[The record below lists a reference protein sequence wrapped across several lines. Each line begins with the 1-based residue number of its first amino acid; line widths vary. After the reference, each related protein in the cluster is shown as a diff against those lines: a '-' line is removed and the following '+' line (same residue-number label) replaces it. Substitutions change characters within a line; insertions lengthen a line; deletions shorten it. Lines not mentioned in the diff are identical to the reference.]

1 VVERAGGTTG
11 LTLAE
16 IAAAVGGTVDGDAE
30 TRIYGVSGLQD
41 ATEGSLVRVEQPR
54 YLEKAVRGPA
64 AALLARPDL
73 GPLPKPSVR
82 VEQVRLAFARCLELF
97 TPAEARPEGIHPTAV
112 VADGAEL
119 AEGCAVG
126 PYAVVGAGARIGAR
140 VVLHAHVVVGEEV
153 EIGDDSVIYP
163 HAVIYARSVLGR
175 RVRVHSGTVIG
186 ADGFGYEWSGERH
199 QKIPQN
205 GRVRLGDEVEV
216 GANVTIDRATTG
228 ETVIGP
234 GTKIDNL
241 VQVGHNVR
249 TGAHCLLIS
258 QAGIAGSASLGN
270 GVVLA
275 GQVGVKDHV
284 TIGDGVQVAGRGGVW
299 GDVPP
304 GTVYSGNPA
313 RPHREELRVQAALH
327 RLPELLARVRALEAR
342 LEAAEDAE
350 TGKKLTEPRG

>member
-1 VVERAGGTTG
+1 M
-11 LTLAE
+11 TLAE
-16 IAAAVGGTVDGDAE
+16 IAEAVGGAVDGDPE

-41 ATEGSLVRVEQPR
+41 ATEGSLVRVEQSR
-54 YLEKAVRGPA
+54 YLEKAVRSA
-64 AALLARPDL
+64 ATALLARPDL

-97 TPAEARPEGIHPTAV
+97 TPLESRPEGVHSTAV
-112 VADGAEL
+112 VGEGATLGED
-119 AEGCAVG
+119 CAIG
-126 PYAVVGAGARIGAR
+126 PYAVIGAGARIGAR
-140 VVLHAHVVVGEEV
+140 VVLHAHAVVGEEV
-153 EIGDDSVIYP
+153 EIGDESVLYP
-163 HAVIYARSVLGR
+163 HAVVYARSILGR
-175 RVRVHSGTVIG
+175 RVRIHSGAVIG

-216 GANVTIDRATTG
+216 GANVAIDRATTG

-241 VQVGHNVR
+241 VQIGHNVR

-258 QAGIAGSASLGN
+258 QSGIAGSATLGS

-284 TIGDGVQVAGRGGVW
+284 TIGDGVQIAGQAGVW

-304 GTVYSGNPA
+304 GKVYSGNPA
-313 RPHREELRVQAALH
+313 RPHREELRVQAVLH
-327 RLPELLARVRALEAR
+327 RLPELLARLRAVEAR
-342 LEAAEDAE
+342 LGDWCP
-350 TGKKLTEPRG
+350 EPVDELDRGDCEERRATRE